1 MEIVVGKLAGFCPGV
16 QTTVEKANKI
26 LDEKGKVL
34 CLGEIVHN
42 KQVIEKLEKRG
53 MKTISNIEEAPNGST
68 VIFRA
73 HGESKEVYKR
83 AEEKGIEIKD
93 LTCGKVKAI
102 HIKVEREKENSFII
116 IVGNRKHPEVVGTKG
131 FAGKNSFVI
140 ESSDDVLDSYME
152 YEKTN
157 IGRVFVVAQTTFS
170 SSEFD
175 KIAEEIKDNF
185 AEADVIIDKTICDA
199 TSLRQN
205 EVRDL
210 AKDLNNMIIIG
221 GKNSA
226 NTKEL
231 AEIAKEYCKNVY
243 HIQTKEDLKD
253 LDLLNIDKIGI
264 MAGASTP
271 KESIIEVEEALSCF

>member
-1 MEIVVGKLAGFCPGV
+1 MEVVVGKLAGFCPGV

-26 LDEKGKVL
+26 LDEKEIVY

-42 KQVIEKLEKRG
+42 KQVIEKLENRG
-53 MKTISNIEEAPNGST
+53 MKTIESILDAPNGAT

-73 HGESKEVYKR
+73 HGEAKEVYNK
-83 AEEKGIEIKD
+83 AMKKGIDIKD

-102 HIKVEREKENSFII
+102 HIKVEKEKDNSFII
-116 IVGNRKHPEVVGTKG
+116 IVGNRKHPEVIGTKG
-131 FAGKNSFVI
+131 FAGDNSFVV
-140 ESSDDVLDSYME
+140 ESSDDILDAYME

-157 IGRVFVVAQTTFS
+157 IGKVFVVAQTTFS

-175 KIAEEIKDNF
+175 KISEEIKNNF
-185 AEADVIIDKTICDA
+185 VEADVIIDKTICDA

-205 EVRDL
+205 EVRAL
-210 AKDLNNMIIIG
+210 AKDLHNMIIIG

-243 HIQTKEDLKD
+243 HIQTKEDLKNI
-253 LDLLNIDKIGI
+253 DLLNVDKIGI